1 MGCVNKTSKEFKD
14 LAAKHNVS
22 HNKLELIVHKYWLE
36 SGNETLFPS
45 DVYIQAQLGNKAY
58 EEHGKSVRKLWELR
72 YNTPMEFSNMKEVQ
86 KAVMEASKYFPQS
99 AIHYYRNANDHF
111 TFTVEKPVEKA
122 DNKDDFFD
130 SYDGNG
136 SLKNVKTLKL
146 GIEENKTYGID
157 KIQELYNRFNTDKT
171 SKALADR
178 AFNIAKELELQIVFD
193 ESLPFGTMGRY
204 HNDNTIRFKKSFLE
218 RDMMNSKKAP
228 IMLHEVLHAL
238 SMYTL
243 SNQTKNWKRSENL
256 EGFRTEIKSLYQE
269 LKDNPILKGER
280 GIVDLYEFVAE
291 LANPVFRDKIK
302 NIDRDVTAEKKIEKK
317 SFWSRIVDAF
327 KKLLGLHVTNTYYQR
342 STNALEKALDAFDID
357 TYMRYNGIKKPLR
370 DGYNAKE
377 WEFNSMSDAEVKSNV
392 KDYLDKQV
400 AKERGVRLTD
410 IKPEYKGK
418 LIYAQSGTGKST
430 IADNITVFDSDYLL
444 GQVLGVSPETAGFF
458 FGRLSASQKK
468 AFGKQYRDA
477 IKQKIA
483 EGYTVVTANESLLPE
498 ADVVVYN
505 SSAKQTDERVNRED
519 RAINNRYHAIDY
531 HKSTLSKI
539 KELRNNDKENKKEY
553 RELDNGHY
561 LSDIISS
568 DLSIFRNTSSDLYGN
583 SKQKESN
590 SRLREEVIADFL
602 NEFGI
607 TVHTISNY
615 NGELPLFDALNRVIN
630 AKEPS
635 DITDGV
641 GYAIAFMMQG
651 DPEMQRMVV
660 ESHFGMKGDFD
671 KRVPIINKKL
681 KNLHPNQHSPIAKE
695 VLKEVGTQI
704 ATELRNN
711 FDSDIEDVKSDK
723 SIWKVIKNFFKK
735 LGMSIAAFG
744 HRGSVQKSENLFVKD
759 IIAALGREDYSRIR
773 GPRIKEGTN
782 ELAQR
787 VDVETA
793 LKENPYEDNIIR
805 KLGEHGIALA
815 GSTSIALQGSLF
827 RPSENPL
834 HDIDFNAGNNSSK
847 ESLDKLLPQIFPEG
861 TIQFSHALKK
871 DKNGDQ
877 TVTYIT
883 LSEPFEIRKTGF
895 DTADLYSKDGR
906 LLGKRKHYDL
916 ELADGVQGK
925 MLDFFTGPTQES
937 NHGFYNQTINGHNYL
952 LSESNAAMAA
962 KILWARP
969 KDMWDYKYFKKND
982 FINSLSGKE
991 LKEELSLIKQESAD
1005 YGIVN
1010 GIEEEHKHSGKAV
1023 PQDFTFADGTK
1034 VKAPFKPNAQQVDAL
1049 NEMNRFMKS
1058 DETSM
1063 TLSGYAG
1070 TGKTSLMEIIAK
1082 KGQKQ
1087 YRPVQFCASTNKAAA
1102 VLNDRVS
1109 KAGFKA
1115 TTLNKLFGI
1124 NVEVD
1129 ENSSHYNAR
1138 NLVTA
1143 LRDVDIAPGTT
1154 VVIDEASMINEENY
1168 NILNSIAKRLGLKII
1183 YVGDEAQLA
1192 PVNETQ
1198 ISKVFRNGDGKI
1210 IRLTQVERT
1219 ADNAILKEATDLRN
1233 GKVLSGES
1241 SFNSKGEGVA
1251 YISPSHQDAI
1261 DEVIEGYSKELKK
1274 DPNHFR
1280 ILAYTNKAVAAYN
1293 NQVRG
1298 LLGYKTPIP
1307 QVGEPMMGYAQWGYD
1322 WRSKSYRLI
1331 NSESYKV
1338 TRVDKPRTVS
1348 INTQDGKTLTMVAN
1362 PITMVDSTGKED
1374 TFNYIDVKSNP
1385 QNREVAKVLADEKQI
1400 LWGLW
1405 KRAVGRDAKAKVLQR
1420 INAIDEFLFIND
1432 NLEGEP
1438 NSKGIRPLLAKK
1450 VIDFGYAMTVHKSQG
1465 STFTNVLLDDV
1476 DIARGTRGNS
1486 TGNFESFDM
1495 VNLGEDMGADLTGTT
1510 FNDSSSEEV
1519 DFGDLNNVETSALG
1533 EESIANPTTPQTV
1546 NIRQQLE
1553 YVGVSRATDTVTVIS
1568 NGIKKEGSPLHP
1580 EKAIKEDKITSKQQA
1595 QPTLAEQK
1603 LKQFRENGIFYSGG
1617 ANGSDL
1623 AWARELESLGL
1634 KVKHYLV
1641 NDYDSLS
1648 QEEKDGIER
1657 VYKDVVKT
1665 LGRRELPAN
1674 NYAGKLV
1681 RRDYLQ
1687 VAGAGA
1693 IYAIGTFDKSGNV
1706 SGGTAYAVEYA
1717 RKIGGKPIYFYSLDT
1732 HQWYYAID
1740 SNAFAPMNSLPHLT
1754 ERAAVIGTRDDKTKT
1769 GADALRPEG
1778 IQAIKNVIANTF
1790 GNALSQNTIPKQ
1802 LISHL
1807 KSQGINVKDRAA
1819 MEEFLKTHKLEY
1831 LQQAIAYDKEHPYE
1845 NANHVGKIPEILSIV
1860 KAKKYNKPGTDAVTL
1875 ESENHSTIYL
1885 IDHSADKELADNLKD
1900 GDGFGIRKVYNVNT
1914 ITKDDVREIIRNI
1927 ASDYRESEISIRHRL
1942 QNLGLGPK
1950 DLSGINIA
1958 AELKMVP
1965 SSNGDMVLSRRGEWT
1980 SVNNNRRS
1988 SNGRESKEGSRLE
2001 DRARHD
2007 GIDLY
2012 TTSQGEVYGFVDKE
2026 GNIYLDETKI
2036 SPEHPIHEYT
2046 HLWDRTVQQKNPK
2059 LWQRGVELMKQ
2070 TPLWYE
2076 ILNDANYGKTWQS
2089 MNLSQEKLDNLIA
2102 SEVHARFTGEGGEK
2116 LLNQIA
2122 EKQGQSGIIAK
2133 LKQWILNVWKD
2144 LKATFGNWS
2153 QEDLDKLTLKDFNH
2167 MTVRDFTEGI
2177 NLKDASNV
2185 TYTSQQKQQADW
2197 ARTSSNGYEV
2207 STRGDRR
2214 FSALIATFKPGTI
2227 IDGVDVG
2234 GKTIEHVYQNVIKK
2248 SGKGKAPAK
2257 NSKLYNESLKT
2268 NEEREDFSYQEGYL
2282 PLWKE
2287 WAKQNPELMTELR
2300 EKSQGKVLTDQFANT
2315 RVSQARAL
2323 AEILNESEVKDN
2335 TQNNT
2340 KVENLSEKKEET
2352 QQVSL
2357 PGYEYYKELYDET
2370 PVDAEWKVSYLKE
2383 LDAQLSLENSEEEN
2397 QNIINQMDNVLQAT
2411 SEKEYLQDSK
2421 EDKKKQAVQRALSEH
2436 DKIVQQLNDLLDN
2449 KDLQELGCSLSAQE
2463 IRHVAEQIANEL
2475 SDLITQLQEEKGLAQ
2490 AQYGREFELDFQ
2502 IASRKDIVKA
2512 IGITN
2517 MIRRAKQIF
2526 SPEVTD
2532 YDDIDTIAQAHV
2544 IGKNWDAMMYLAS
2557 DIFAMNEGFG
2567 ITKDYTKHDSY
2578 VTTEGAKIDHD
2589 NFNDYSNDP
2598 DAAAET
2604 GEKDEQEHWQVEQRT
2619 IDVLNSMSALVRQ
2632 GLHEC
2637 FVLDKDGN
2645 KVYSKWQIAERV
2657 NPRATVNSILRWTQG
2672 STSLEDMVTK
2682 LSQKQSSN
2690 PWLSQLI
2697 SRLSDKSGKETDF
2710 QSQFYGVFSKHY
2722 QLYSIVLME
2731 DGKYESIPVNSHP
2744 ALSEAIKGI
2753 TAQFRI
2759 GEHPL
2764 FTEKSIN
2771 NKYLGSKE
2779 TTSDKSEF
2787 NLFKALKELTEVD
2800 ATVQTTKT
2808 LDEEMTEKVIS
2819 NIIGVSKMLG
2829 YPATEEMLA
2838 DVVNVGNVHAW
2849 VDNLRHITDDLSK
2862 ASKAL
2867 QEGKIKSYDPFKYY
2881 GDYNISNALRNF
2893 LAPVME
2899 KMEDTAVNAFY
2910 DSGKM
2915 YQSYITPSFM
2925 TKLMNK
2931 FKYLDGAEFEK
2942 FIMGEYG
2949 SSEWFKYQDHG
2960 NPMSRGWRN
2969 RWLHLLA
2976 NDPEARK
2983 AFDHKVEL
2991 NFNKHNYMRNMS
3003 DQEYALSLIMEFFAE
3018 DASYNGKGKTMPTS
3032 WYRVPM
3038 MSNKPSSEF
3047 IKFYSYRGDSYKKN
3061 VARDMFDIFLQ
3072 ELSRIQTVRMR
3083 NLSKNS
3089 PEFIKNFDSNGKR
3102 FNFLPVFNSYLENT
3116 DSAKAKRTLLHN
3128 EDGTVSTDN
3137 NKFAELL
3144 QRKLEGTELTKDE
3157 KAIFNN
3163 LADAIIRQ
3171 SLEDRV
3177 QSILDKWEKGGI
3189 LEAAEKISGIYPS
3202 EFNDEKQMGSKEN
3215 MQNAIKEHVRK
3226 QVEMY
3231 LWNDTLASKNILLL
3245 TIGDIAFYKDAE
3257 DLQKR
3262 LSQLHAPGIRGRKE
3276 ATDYEGNRVSDGKYR
3291 TVILKD
3297 FDDFKSNLIANI
3309 TEVFDKRIVRAETI
3323 EQKKRLEVLRDS
3335 LVRPRTYNAD
3345 GSVKDK
3351 GGKYW
3356 NINVADAQGFSS
3368 PSSYRKKALIF
3379 GKWSRHA
3386 EDIYQKLVK
3395 GEYNYTDLEVAFQP
3409 LKPFVYSKLTKNLGV
3424 ENAPIHSMQVP
3435 FQAKN
3440 AEYLLFMAD
3449 ALLKGEELSRPNL
3462 LRAVYRVME
3471 DSEKFCPTKGIDT
3484 IQFESAI
3491 KSGLQGKLDIAQ
3503 FREEEGGEE
3512 AAYAYMMNQIFK
3524 PEADD
3529 NTGDRIYREYNTDV
3543 FVHETSYDDYCLQQE
3558 VPEHFKNHSQAHGSQ
3573 TRMIIPSD
3581 LDLFTTDEN
3590 GNQVDNFYEWDEPDG
3605 THKKVSATEYKK
3617 EYENTIKENIEESID
3632 VLTAELHLNSDDKKE
3647 RNLALSRI
3655 LQNEIISSPRYGIDL
3670 VQACSID
3677 KETGEFRIPK
3687 GDPIQAKRI
3696 EQLINSIIKNRINK
3710 QKIAG
3715 GPIVQVSNFGT
3726 SQQLHIRFKDKSQ
3739 KNGIIPLEKDYVPS
3753 EHNGLSYKEYI
3764 KKNQGGI
3771 AYFEVYAP
3779 IWSNDIFD
3787 KFANEDGSIN
3797 VEAINAVNPEL
3808 LKMVSYRIPTEDK
3821 YSCAP
3826 MKVVGFMP
3834 REAGDAI
3841 MLPYELTE
3849 IDDSDFDVDKR
3860 YVMRKDISIVE
3871 KNYDDYVDELE
3882 ERGRKLY
3889 KEIFGNESSQGYVE
3903 RMVSNLAK
3911 NPKAFHRDSPFRKAL
3926 FNEYQ
3931 KLAFKTVA
3939 PTSGRTYRDNKIID
3953 MTYAVLTNEMTADKI
3968 LNPGG
3973 FDAPKK
3979 MGYMVAAYKNTNNKL
3994 SWQELQDKS
4003 IDELKDLSY
4012 TDKDLTFTDTQVQ
4025 FYKQNAAAAS
4035 LIGVFAVNKVAHA
4048 TLEGDSI
4055 YLDVAQFCGK
4065 KPFIIAGTTFDGRM
4079 QIDGMYDQEGNLI
4092 GKTLGSL
4099 VSASAD
4105 AVKDPILNLMNINMT
4120 TAGMLNTMLRLGM
4133 PFNDAALFLS
4143 QDIIERT
4150 LNEFNRKNLSNYE
4163 PLDNIINKWLEKY
4176 REKYDIDENSNI
4188 NNEAL
4193 TRDELVEGLKSDK
4206 HEAIDYKVLLAFQK
4220 MRSLTDAMRKP
4231 TFATRFN
4238 SISSAVGPLI
4248 VDNLILEHK
4257 MESFLAGE
4265 ESSTGFYTS
4274 ADITD
4279 DAQVDITSIF
4289 ESHPILQQFART
4301 VGIARGMFYD
4311 MPAGSKGF
4319 RKLLGNLP
4327 SDISDKMFRDK
4338 KLLDSFSTFYQSY
4351 LLIKSGVIN
4360 PANLGNYVNG
4370 FPEWFMK
4377 QDFKKKYPDNA
4388 LIQAIKMNVS
4398 KKTGKPFLSINI
4410 TGMDEQQK
4418 EELRSAWTDLHRA
4431 DADLSK
4437 KLFDYCFFRAGI
4449 GFSPKTF
4456 MALVPTYVKEHLV
4469 SKDGQSSY
4477 VDTYRKFPNT
4487 EYLKK
4492 TIIDQFIRNNWD
4504 NNKLVPIR
4512 GEEGTNYNVN
4522 LAKGTLKVYR
4532 DADKVDVQDLSYMK
4546 TKVGKD
4552 WYLWKRKEGKSEDI
4566 EFERVKPL
4574 GNNGEY
4580 LEISLADIEKP
4591 LEETTK
4597 KETPVQQPNV
4607 KDDATVEDTNTSDL
4621 KVDSP
4626 MESDAQESSKP
4637 QVSDAE
4643 KVENTDEIIDLLTK
4657 QNPKFDKESAEKKF
4671 EEIKKSPKVFAG
4683 FLQNVFKHKGLD
4695 LDRTQAVDEFKK
4707 YC

>member
-111 TFTVEKPVEKA
+111 TFTIEKPVEKA

-280 GIVDLYEFVAE
+280 GIVGLYEFVAE

-342 STNALEKALDAFDID
+342 SMNALEKALDAFDID

-392 KDYLDKQV
+392 KDYLDKQA
-400 AKERGVRLTD
+400 AKERQVRLTD

-430 IADNITVFDSDYLL
+430 IADNVTVFDSDYLL
-444 GQVLGVSPETAGFF
+444 GQLLGVSPETAGFF

-468 AFGKQYRDA
+468 VFGKQYRDA

-519 RAINNRYHAIDY
+519 RAINNRYHAINY
-531 HKSTLSKI
+531 HESTLSKI
-539 KELRNNDKENKKEY
+539 KELRDNDKENKKEY

-568 DLSIFRNTSSDLYGN
+568 DPSIFRNTSSDLYGN

-615 NGELPLFDALNRVIN
+615 DGELPLFDALNRVIN
-630 AKEPS
+630 AKGPS

-671 KRVPIINKKL
+671 KRVPIINRKL

-695 VLKEVGTQI
+695 VLKEVGIQI

-711 FDSDIEDVKSDK
+711 FDSDIEYVKSDK

-744 HRGSVQKSENLFVKD
+744 HRGSVKKNEKLFVKD

-773 GPRIKEGTN
+773 GPRVKEGTY

-847 ESLDKLLPQIFPEG
+847 ESLDKLLPQIFPKG

-937 NHGFYNQTINGHNYL
+937 NHGFYNQNINGHNYL

-1023 PQDFTFADGTK
+1023 PTVFMFADGTK
-1034 VKAPFKPNAQQVDAL
+1034 VQAPFRPNAQQVDAL
-1049 NEMNRFMKS
+1049 NEMDRFMKS

-1070 TGKTSLMEIIAK
+1070 TGKTSLMEMIAK

-1251 YISPSHQDAI
+1251 YISPIHQDAI

-1348 INTQDGKTLTMVAN
+1348 INTQDGKTLIMVAN
-1362 PITMVDSTGKED
+1362 PITMADSTGKED
-1374 TFNYIDVKSNP
+1374 TFNYIDVKSNL

-1568 NGIKKEGSPLHP
+1568 NGIKKEGSPLRP
-1580 EKAIKEDKITSKQQA
+1580 EKAIKEDKATSQQ
-1595 QPTLAEQK
+1595 
-1603 LKQFRENGIFYSGG
+1603 ENQNTKVANTSSVTRIISGG
-1617 ANGSDL
+1617 QTGVDTI
-1623 AWARELESLGL
+1623 G
-1634 KVKHYLV
+1634 
-1641 NDYDSLS
+1641 
-1648 QEEKDGIER
+1648 
-1657 VYKDVVKT
+1657 
-1665 LGRRELPAN
+1665 
-1674 NYAGKLV
+1674 
-1681 RRDYLQ
+1681 LQ
-1687 VAGAGA
+1687 VAKKLG
-1693 IYAIGTFDKSGNV
+1693 IET
-1706 SGGTAYAVEYA
+1706 GGTAPKGYLRERGIDTEDISSYGLKEITSEEQSDYTNRTGKKDPYTGRTELNVRNSDGTVYFATEDDSA
-1717 RKIGGKPIYFYSLDT
+1717 GKIATERSAKQWNKPFLLNPTAKQLRDWLDENNIKT
-1732 HQWYYAID
+1732 LNVAGNRGSKMPADNKIAQIIE
-1740 SNAFAPMNSLPHLT
+1740 NSL
-1754 ERAAVIGTRDDKTKT
+1754 
-1769 GADALRPEG
+1769 
-1778 IQAIKNVIANTF
+1778 
-1790 GNALSQNTIPKQ
+1790 S
-1802 LISHL
+1802 
-1807 KSQGINVKDRAA
+1807 
-1819 MEEFLKTHKLEY
+1819 
-1831 LQQAIAYDKEHPYE
+1831 LQ
-1845 NANHVGKIPEILSIV
+1845 
-1860 KAKKYNKPGTDAVTL
+1860 
-1875 ESENHSTIYL
+1875 
-1885 IDHSADKELADNLKD
+1885 
-1900 GDGFGIRKVYNVNT
+1900 
-1914 ITKDDVREIIRNI
+1914 
-1927 ASDYRESEISIRHRL
+1927 
-1942 QNLGLGPK
+1942 
-1950 DLSGINIA
+1950 
-1958 AELKMVP
+1958 
-1965 SSNGDMVLSRRGEWT
+1965 
-1980 SVNNNRRS
+1980 
-1988 SNGRESKEGSRLE
+1988 
-2001 DRARHD
+2001 
-2007 GIDLY
+2007 
-2012 TTSQGEVYGFVDKE
+2012 
-2026 GNIYLDETKI
+2026 
-2036 SPEHPIHEYT
+2036 
-2046 HLWDRTVQQKNPK
+2046 
-2059 LWQRGVELMKQ
+2059 
-2070 TPLWYE
+2070 
-2076 ILNDANYGKTWQS
+2076 
-2089 MNLSQEKLDNLIA
+2089 
-2102 SEVHARFTGEGGEK
+2102 
-2116 LLNQIA
+2116 
-2122 EKQGQSGIIAK
+2122 
-2133 LKQWILNVWKD
+2133 
-2144 LKATFGNWS
+2144 
-2153 QEDLDKLTLKDFNH
+2153 
-2167 MTVRDFTEGI
+2167 
-2177 NLKDASNV
+2177 
-2185 TYTSQQKQQADW
+2185 
-2197 ARTSSNGYEV
+2197 
-2207 STRGDRR
+2207 
-2214 FSALIATFKPGTI
+2214 
-2227 IDGVDVG
+2227 
-2234 GKTIEHVYQNVIKK
+2234 
-2248 SGKGKAPAK
+2248 
-2257 NSKLYNESLKT
+2257 
-2268 NEEREDFSYQEGYL
+2268 
-2282 PLWKE
+2282 
-2287 WAKQNPELMTELR
+2287 
-2300 EKSQGKVLTDQFANT
+2300 
-2315 RVSQARAL
+2315 
-2323 AEILNESEVKDN
+2323 KDN
-2335 TQNNT
+2335 THNNT

-2502 IASRKDIVKA
+2502 TASRKDIVKA

-3089 PEFIKNFDSNGKR
+3089 SEFIKNFDSNGKR

-3116 DSAKAKRTLLHN
+3116 DSVKAKRTLLHN

-3276 ATDYEGNRVSDGKYR
+3276 ATDYEGNRASDGKYR

-3309 TEVFDKRIVRAETI
+3309 TEVFDKKIARAETA
-3323 EQKKRLEVLRDS
+3323 EQKKGLEVLKDS

-3471 DSEKFCPTKGIDT
+3471 DSEKLCPTKGIDT
-3484 IQFESAI
+3484 VQFESAI

-3503 FREEEGGEE
+3503 FREEEDGEE
-3512 AAYAYMMNQIFK
+3512 AAYAYIMNQIFK

-3779 IWSNDIFD
+3779 IWSNELFD

-3797 VEAINAVNPEL
+3797 VEAINAVDPEL

-3882 ERGRKLY
+3882 ERGRKRY

-3911 NPKAFHRDSPFRKAL
+3911 NPKAFRRDSPFRKAL

-4279 DAQVDITSIF
+4279 DTQVDITSIF

-4311 MPAGSKGF
+4311 MPAGSEGF
-4319 RKLLGNLP
+4319 RKLLRNLP

-4487 EYLKK
+4487 DYLKK